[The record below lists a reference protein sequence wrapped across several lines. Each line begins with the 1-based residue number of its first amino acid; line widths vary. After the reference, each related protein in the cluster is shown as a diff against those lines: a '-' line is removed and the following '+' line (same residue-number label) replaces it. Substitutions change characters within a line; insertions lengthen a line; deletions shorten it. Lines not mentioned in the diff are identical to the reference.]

1 MPFVARRF
9 APEFVGVTFIA
20 ALCLVSVSAQRG
32 GGPGGGGPQTT
43 QTVGNPRF
51 EYVGPSS
58 SGRIAAAAAVAGK
71 PGTYYAGAASGGV
84 WKSTDGGSTWKPTFD
99 GQSSQAIGAL
109 AVSESNPNVVWAGT
123 GEGWAVRDMDMMGDG
138 IYKSTDAGE
147 TWTNMGL
154 PQSGRIGT
162 IVIDPRNENVVLA
175 CVLGR
180 ATGPQQERGVYR
192 TEDGGRTW
200 TQALFVNRDTGC
212 SGLQFS
218 HQDPNIVIAGT
229 WEIQL
234 QTHVLESGGMG
245 SGIYL
250 SKDNGRTFTKVTHPG
265 LPKSPYGKTDVAIA
279 PSDRNRMYALIQ
291 TGADGVKGLK
301 SEAQGSVWRSD
312 DGGATWA
319 NVSWDRRLIG
329 RAGYYIRIRVSPDD
343 PDHLLIANSSL
354 WRSRDGGKIWTSG
367 GGGCGDCHDIWWDT
381 TPSMPGHYIVTGDGG
396 MGIFGSPNNPTGNT
410 GVSLPI
416 GQMYRVTIDQRT
428 PYWVY
433 SDRQDDGSMRIDT
446 SRPIVPGNVPSYAPA
461 SAPGGA
467 TAGPPAAAPA
477 GGGRGGGAGAR
488 GGGAGGGAGAAGAG
502 GGGAGRGGAAA
513 GTAAAGDVNIAATAA
528 QQGRGGGGG
537 GRGGGDTTPAEQSM
551 PSCESGYTY
560 PEPNNSRFVWGT
572 CYAAHVATYDEL
584 SGQTRS
590 VSPWLHT
597 LDSDPVN
604 LKYRCHWSPP
614 LAIDWFDNSVYFG
627 CQLIFKTTNR
637 GQSWEEF
644 SPDLSTKDP
653 SRIRFSGGVV
663 GDNLGQFYGAVV
675 SAIAPSRTQK
685 GVVWAGTNDGKVWI
699 NRQGRNTTWVDV
711 TKNVPMPP
719 WGIVRRIDS
728 SHFDPGTAYMAVDY
742 HLVDNRDPYLFK
754 TNDFG
759 ATWTRI
765 DAGLPKGHPLDYAL
779 VVTENPNR
787 KGMLFAGTGHG
798 FFYSKDD
805 GKTWTQFKDKLP
817 AAPVNWIEVPKN
829 AAEVAVAT
837 YGRGLWIL
845 RDLWKLE
852 QDDQLDQAAELKLYK
867 PRPGVRRNSSGTAE
881 FVFALPSVPTS
892 AITME
897 ILGAD
902 GAVLSTSQINGRA
915 GMNKATWNLLLKS
928 SDRPVLRS
936 VPPDNPHIWDA
947 GRWPAH
953 ERPVTHWGIGST
965 NWQPRA
971 APGRYTVR
979 LTYNNKSYT
988 QPFEIWRDP
997 MMPSTDVDLQASTSL
1012 QRNIIKSIDDV
1023 VNKINRIEIMREQ
1036 VEKLR
1041 ADAANKPS
1049 DAALAAIY
1057 DKMYNTELNY
1067 LTRTE
1072 MHSDD
1077 KWYVEK
1083 YKLYMNL
1090 IWMLGEVGGGASD
1103 VAGGVAYGPTSSQL
1117 NAYEDQLKEL
1127 NAANAAF
1134 AKLMAEVEAF
1144 NKANAGKLPAI
1155 SDKLGGGR

>member
-1 MPFVARRF
+1 MPAHVSRRF
-9 APEFVGVTFIA
+9 TIRVA
-20 ALCLVSVSAQRG
+20 AGAFLSMACLMTVSAQRG
-32 GGPGGGGPQTT
+32 GGPGGAGSQTT
-43 QTVGNPRF
+43 QAVGNPRF

-58 SGRIAAAAAVAGK
+58 AGRIAAAAAVVGK

-84 WKSTDGGSTWKPTFD
+84 WKSTDGGTTWKPTFD

-109 AVSESNPNVVWAGT
+109 AVAESNPNVVWAGT

-147 TWTNMGL
+147 TWAKMGL
-154 PQSGRIGT
+154 PESGRIGT
-162 IVIDPRNENVVLA
+162 IVIHPTNENVVLA

-200 TQALFVNRDTGC
+200 QQALFVNRDTGC

-218 HQDPNIVIAGT
+218 HQDPNTVIAGT

-234 QTHVLESGGMG
+234 QTHILESGGVG

-250 SKDNGRTFTKVTHPG
+250 SRDAGKTFAKVTHPG

-279 PSDRNRMYALIQ
+279 PSDKNRMYALIQ

-301 SEAQGSVWRSD
+301 SEAQGSLWRSD
-312 DGGATWA
+312 DGGTTWA

-343 PDHLLIANSSL
+343 PNHVLIANSTL

-381 TPSMPGHYIVTGDGG
+381 TASMPGHYIVTGDGG
-396 MGIFGSPNNPTGNT
+396 MGIYGSPSNPTGNT
-410 GVSLPI
+410 SVSLPI
-416 GQMYRVTIDQRT
+416 GQMYRVTIDQRL

-433 SDRQDDGSMRIDT
+433 SDRQDDGSMRVDS
-446 SRPIVPGNVPSYAPA
+446 SRPIVPGNVPAYAAAPA
-461 SAPGGA
+461 SAPAGA
-467 TAGPPAAAPA
+467 TAGQAPP
-477 GGGRGGGAGAR
+477 GR
-488 GGGAGGGAGAAGAG
+488 GAGAAGG
-502 GGGAGRGGAAA
+502 PPAA
-513 GTAAAGDVNIAATAA
+513 G
-528 QQGRGGGGG
+528 GGGGG
-537 GRGGGDTTPAEQSM
+537 GRGGGGGGANAAPAEQSM

-572 CYAAHVATYDEL
+572 CYAAHVATYDETT
-584 SGQTRS
+584 GQTRS

-627 CQLIFKTTNR
+627 CQLIFRSTNR
-637 GQSWEEF
+637 GQSWEIF

-675 SAIAPSRTQK
+675 SAIAPSRLQR

-699 NRQGRNTTWVDV
+699 NRDGKTWVDL
-711 TKNVPMPP
+711 TKNVQMPP
-719 WGIVRRIDS
+719 WGIVRRIDA

-754 TNDFG
+754 TADFG

-765 DAGLPKGHPLDYAL
+765 DAGLPKGHPLDYSL

-852 QDDQLDQAAELKLYK
+852 QDDQLEQPAELKLYK
-867 PRPGVRRNSSGTAE
+867 PRPGIRRASTGSAE
-881 FVFALPSVPTS
+881 FVFSLAAAPTM

-897 ILGAD
+897 ILATD
-902 GAVLSTSQINGRA
+902 GSVLSTSQIQGRA
-915 GMNKATWNLLLKS
+915 GMNKASWNLLTKS

-953 ERPVTHWGIGST
+953 ERPVTHWGIGSQ

-971 APGRYTVR
+971 APGKYTVR
-979 LTYNNKSYT
+979 LTYNGKPYT
-988 QPFEIWRDP
+988 QPFEVWRDV
-997 MMPSTDVDLQASTSL
+997 MLTATDVDLQASTSL
-1012 QRNIIKSIDDV
+1012 QRNIVKSIDDV
-1023 VNKINRIEIMREQ
+1023 VDKINRIEIMREQ

-1041 ADAANKPS
+1041 ANPDLKPN
-1049 DAALAAIY
+1049 DTALAALY
-1057 DKMYNTELNY
+1057 DKMYQTELNY

-1083 YKLYMNL
+1083 YKIYMNL
-1090 IWMLGEVGGGASD
+1090 IWLLGEVGGGASD
-1103 VAGGVAYGPTSSQL
+1103 VAGGVAYGPTSSSL
-1117 NAYEDQLKEL
+1117 NVFEDQLKEL

-1144 NKANAGKLPAI
+1144 NKANAGKVPAI
-1155 SDKLGGGR
+1155 SDRIGGGR